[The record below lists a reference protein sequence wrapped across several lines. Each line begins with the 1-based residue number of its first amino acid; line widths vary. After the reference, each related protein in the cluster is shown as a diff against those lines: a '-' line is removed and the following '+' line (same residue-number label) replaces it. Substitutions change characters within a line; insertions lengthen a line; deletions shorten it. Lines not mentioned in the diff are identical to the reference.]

1 MLLDYDG
8 WDGWEMFNEYEVPS
22 YEEDNNN
29 NTNNTTNK
37 LHISDYISVG
47 LAVIRTSRNQ
57 FNKWRKSLI
66 EHLMCMKNFKW
77 IQWAC

>member
-8 WDGWEMFNEYEVPS
+8 WDNWEMYNKYEVPS

-29 NTNNTTNK
+29 NTNSANESHTSTD
-37 LHISDYISVG
+37 ITVR
-47 LAVIRTSRNQ
+47 LAVTRTSINQ

-66 EHLMCMKNFKW
+66 EHFTHMKNNKL
-77 IQWAC
+77 IHWAC